1 MRTNRISDPF
11 LLNDICRYITAEAN
25 GMYVHEIFSL
35 SKNECVISMRFKD
48 KEFAMEAYMD
58 ETTSFVFFPARA
70 LSGRT
75 SQALFPELENAKF
88 LSAYANE
95 SDRSFFMDFDN
106 HCSVLFKLYGR
117 NANIILFKGGAVH
130 TLFRQQF
137 TKDAL
142 LQRSAFE
149 KYSGTNEKQNYF
161 LSRENNELKLSLEN
175 DPDTFL
181 QTNNAVDAVNAF
193 AKEYFYIRKFVTQK
207 QKLIS
212 TLLKKKQ
219 HLEATIAVAK
229 KKTEELIY
237 DSDFKLQADVLMANL
252 HAVPAGA
259 LEVELHDFYNDKPI
273 LIKLKKDIPPQ
284 KHAEN
289 LYRKSR
295 KQEIEREK
303 TKEKIDSLQA
313 KLKDVIFDLAA
324 AEKINTGKEL
334 KNFIPEDEDKGRQQV
349 IPFRTMK
356 VGDYEILI
364 GKSAQSNDELLRYA
378 DKEDVWLHAR
388 GVSGSHVII
397 RKKGKLP
404 VPKEVIA
411 RAAQL
416 AAWYSKGKNASLL
429 PVIYTLRKF
438 VRKPKGAAPGA
449 VVCDREEV
457 IMVEPKELSSK
468 E

>member
-1 MRTNRISDPF
+1 M
-11 LLNDICRYITAEAN
+11 
-25 GMYVHEIFSL
+25 
-35 SKNECVISMRFKD
+35 
-48 KEFAMEAYMD
+48 
-58 ETTSFVFFPARA
+58 
-70 LSGRT
+70 
-75 SQALFPELENAKF
+75 
-88 LSAYANE
+88 
-95 SDRSFFMDFDN
+95 
-106 HCSVLFKLYGR
+106 
-117 NANIILFKGGAVH
+117 
-130 TLFRQQF
+130 
-137 TKDAL
+137 
-142 LQRSAFE
+142 
-149 KYSGTNEKQNYF
+149 
-161 LSRENNELKLSLEN
+161 
-175 DPDTFL
+175 
-181 QTNNAVDAVNAF
+181 
-193 AKEYFYIRKFVTQK
+193 
-207 QKLIS
+207 
-212 TLLKKKQ
+212 
-219 HLEATIAVAK
+219 
-229 KKTEELIY
+229 
-237 DSDFKLQADVLMANL
+237 
-252 HAVPAGA
+252 
-259 LEVELHDFYNDKPI
+259 
-273 LIKLKKDIPPQ
+273 
-284 KHAEN
+284 
-289 LYRKSR
+289 
-295 KQEIEREK
+295 
-303 TKEKIDSLQA
+303 
-313 KLKDVIFDLAA
+313 
-324 AEKINTGKEL
+324 